1 MRKTFPILL
10 AILLAGLCLTAGCGQ
25 RNTEA
30 APPSPAEPAPEAP
43 AVSTLPDAPAPPEEE
58 PDGPDQPVLEAGPA
72 DGPLSETELDFF
84 NEVYFNNESVP
95 LRNQFLSSTYESPA
109 DIDLFQLFYNG
120 AGAWEDM
127 SEAERETVIREGYN
141 GDSPD
146 TGLTKCS
153 AGEMDAALQRSMEL
167 TLAETNKVGLDSFVY
182 LAEYDAYY
190 DFHGDTNVRP
200 HVDIAAGERA
210 GGLVHLY
217 YEDTFFA
224 DGWKCVTLRL
234 GEDDGYKF
242 VSNLPCDTADVPV
255 R

>member
-1 MRKTFPILL
+1 MKTPLSLL
-10 AILLAGLCLTAGCGQ
+10 LPLLLAGLCLTAGCGQ

-30 APPSPAEPAPEAP
+30 APPASAEPETP

-84 NEVYFNNESVP
+84 NCVYFNNESVP

-120 AGAWEDM
+120 TGEDV

-141 GDSPD
+141 GGSPD
-146 TGLTKCS
+146 TDLTKCS

-200 HVDIAAGERA
+200 HVDIAAGERT

-224 DGWKCVTLRL
+224 DGWKCVTLRP

-242 VSNLPCDTADVPV
+242 VSNLPCDLADIPA